1 MFFIELEPIF
11 NNDGAKQPFD
21 YSLDLSDFAYNG
33 GFPFDKG
40 VKVSGCVKNSTG
52 IVTIE
57 AKAEF
62 TLNLNC
68 DRCAECFSRSFSV
81 PIEHT
86 LVTEV
91 NDETNDELIVV
102 DSFRYDLDP
111 LVTEDIILY
120 LPTKILCKEN
130 CAGVCP
136 QCGKKKAECTCQPAE
151 PTEAP
156 VDTRLAI
163 LKSLLN

>member
-40 VKVSGCVKNSTG
+40 V
-52 IVTIE
+52 
-57 AKAEF
+57 
-62 TLNLNC
+62 NC
-68 DRCAECFSRSFSV
+68 DRCAERFSRSFSV

-136 QCGKKKAECTCQPAE
+136 QCGKNLNNGPCGCKKATDPRWDILSQL
-151 PTEAP
+151 
-156 VDTRLAI
+156 VDED
-163 LKSLLN
+163 S

>member
-130 CAGVCP
+130 LEYLPGFPGLFCKGN
-136 QCGKKKAECTCQPAE
+136 
-151 PTEAP
+151 
-156 VDTRLAI
+156 RFYFI
-163 LKSLLN
+163 LKNYEDLKDIDIRGKIIK

>member
-68 DRCAECFSRSFSV
+68 DRCAERFSRSFSV

-102 DSFRYDLDP
+102 ASFRYDLDP

-136 QCGKKKAECTCQPAE
+136 QCGKNLNNGPCGCKKATDPRWDILSQL
-151 PTEAP
+151 
-156 VDTRLAI
+156 VDED
-163 LKSLLN
+163 S